1 MPEALSAEAE
11 VFQASE
17 PVTAPTADCEEEGW
31 LVVGCVCEEVG
42 DAYLCGAFDVLGVA
56 ADEGGLLLVGG
67 HVVCV
72 CVFLVEVW
80 GGGGGDI

>member
-17 PVTAPTADCEEEGW
+17 PVTAPTADCEEE
-31 LVVGCVCEEVG
+31 VVVSVDYVCEEVG

-56 ADEGGLLLVGG
+56 ADEGGLLCLLLLVGG
-67 HVVCV
+67 HGVCDWW
-72 CVFLVEVW
+72 C
-80 GGGGGDI
+80 G